1 MILLRYKYRVQLR
14 MRRPLTC
21 ILFIATFLFSGF
33 AKANTVPVS
42 QLNDYVKFTNE
53 SIHGML
59 IVHRLLELY
68 NQDINKYVDLD
79 GHELND
85 FSNADLPKNI
95 FEDPDQW
102 FFDESP
108 LKIYDRILKSTSSLK
123 SKDLT
128 TLNKYCKEMK
138 RICTEINNIRFNVEN
153 YIKENDLNDPLK
165 LKGVYDRLER
175 GVDLYQEFHEVQ
187 IKLEKK
193 LNTTFLQSIK
203 SSKNTNPIPEL
214 GKQMFIANN
223 AFKKALRALRS
234 KEDKEIES
242 VANFAKQ
249 SIANVKGGLLKQKG
263 PDAFESKREKAID
276 KLDKALLSVT
286 DFYRTA
292 EVPNEYKLYGK
303 FYFYHN
309 SDVINKVNRYGNGFV
324 NEMNKIIDLLDMSFL
339 HLFEEA
345 HFYQVIYPEKLV
357 KKEFIKS
364 SDDVLDILPTSLK
377 DREIVT
383 NSRKI
388 KVDSAQISFLLYDH
402 LIQDGDI
409 VSINYNGDWIL
420 ESYSL
425 ETAAKTLKLELNK
438 KGKNY
443 LLLHAESIGKRPPN
457 TMTIAYTYKGKKE
470 RLVLKSDLNASELIE
485 IEIDQSGS

>member
-1 MILLRYKYRVQLR
+1 
-14 MRRPLTC
+14 MRSPLTC
-21 ILFIATFLFSGF
+21 IILAVAFLFSGTTN
-33 AKANTVPVS
+33 ANSVPVS
-42 QLNDYVKFTNE
+42 TLNDYVKFTNE

-68 NQDINKYVDLD
+68 NQDINKYVDLE

-108 LKIYDRILKSTSSLK
+108 LKIYDRLIKTTSSVK
-123 SKDLT
+123 SKEISE
-128 TLNKYCKEMK
+128 LNKYCKEMK

-153 YIKENDLNDPLK
+153 YIKENDLNDPFRLQ
-165 LKGVYDRLER
+165 GVYDRLER
-175 GVDLYQEFHEVQ
+175 GVDLYEEFHTVQ

-193 LNTTFLQSIK
+193 LNTAFLQSRK
-203 SSKNTNPIPEL
+203 SSKNTGAIPEL
-214 GKQMFIANN
+214 AKQMFIANN
-223 AFKKALRALRS
+223 AVKKTLRALRA
-234 KEDKEIES
+234 KDDKDIES
-242 VANFAKQ
+242 MASFAKT
-249 SIANVKGGLLKQKG
+249 SISNVKSTLAKQTG
-263 PDAFESKREKAID
+263 PSTLEAKKDKAID
-276 KLDKALLSVT
+276 KLDQTIASVI
-286 DFYRTA
+286 DFYKTA
-292 EVPNEYKLYGK
+292 EVPFEYKLYGK

-309 SDVINKVNRYGNGFV
+309 SDIINKVNRYGNGYV
-324 NEMNKIIDLLDMSFL
+324 NEFNDIIDILEMSFL

-345 HFYQVIYPEKLV
+345 HFYQVIYPKKLV
-357 KKEFIKS
+357 QDEHISS
-364 SDDVLDILPTSLK
+364 SDDIVELIPTSLK
-377 DREIVT
+377 NREIVT

-388 KVDSAQISFLLYDH
+388 KVDSSKLEMLLYDH

-409 VSINYNGDWIL
+409 VSINFNGDWIL
-420 ESYSL
+420 EKYSL
-425 ETAAKTLKLELNK
+425 ETAAKTLKLKLNE

-470 RLVLKSDLNASELIE
+470 RIVLKSDLNASELIE